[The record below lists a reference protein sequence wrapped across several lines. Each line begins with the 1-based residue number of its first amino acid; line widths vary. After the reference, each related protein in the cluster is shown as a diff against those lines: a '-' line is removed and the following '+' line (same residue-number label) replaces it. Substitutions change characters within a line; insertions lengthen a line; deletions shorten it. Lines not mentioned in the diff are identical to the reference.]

1 MILLQEWRD
10 LLRGPVY
17 SEENL
22 EKNEVRGDLLK
33 QVSSNILSQVP
44 LVQKRIT

>member
-22 EKNEVRGDLLK
+22 EKKWGKRWLIKTGLK
-33 QVSSNILSQVP
+33 QY
-44 LVQKRIT
+44 T